1 MRPRA
6 NWPVCPP
13 EPTAAP
19 PITSPAPSPTPH
31 AGGLPLYGPPTK
43 APGPWPPGKV
53 APFDPPS
60 PPSRSANWRIRKI
73 AISSAPSRGPLHRPP
88 WGEGAAPKPPPPSKA
103 EGAPPCVH
111 PGPRASRAGFA
122 SPPLHLPSTPPAG
135 AANSPAAPTGAPRPP
150 FPGPRSTAGRP
161 RPGLGEGGPPVA
173 HGYVGTGV
181 PGGSYREGHPARAP
195 TVRSPAMPASLTQ
208 RNAATLADPHSLSP
222 GPLGPGR
229 FYTDSPTP
237 FGV

>member
-31 AGGLPLYGPPTK
+31 AGGLLCTAPHQSPQSLAPREGGPLRPPF
-43 APGPWPPGKV
+43 PPQAVQRTGESVKS
-53 APFDPPS
+53 PYPPPRRGGLFTDPP
-60 PPSRSANWRIRKI
+60 
-73 AISSAPSRGPLHRPP
+73 
-88 WGEGAAPKPPPPSKA
+88 GEGACSGAPPPSEA
-103 EGAPPCVH
+103 EGAPRACT
-111 PGPRASRAGFA
+111 PGLAPRAPA
-122 SPPLHLPSTPPAG
+122 SPPLHFTCPPPRPPVRPTPP
-135 AANSPAAPTGAPRPP
+135 PRQLAPHAP

-161 RPGLGEGGPPVA
+161 SPGAGG
-173 HGYVGTGV
+173 GTAGGAWLRGDRRA
-181 PGGSYREGHPARAP
+181 GGSCREGHPARAP

-208 RNAATLADPHSLSP
+208 RNAATLADPRSLSP

>member
-31 AGGLPLYGPPTK
+31 AGGLPHTAPPPK
-43 APGPWPPGKV
+43 PPVPGPPGKV

-60 PPSRSANWRIRKI
+60 PQAVRRTGESVKSPYPPPR
-73 AISSAPSRGPLHRPP
+73 RGGLFTDPP
-88 WGEGAAPKPPPPSKA
+88 GGGGSLQSPPPPPSKA

-150 FPGPRSTAGRP
+150 SQGREAPPAALARGWGRGTAGGAWLR
-161 RPGLGEGGPPVA
+161 GGPA
-173 HGYVGTGV
+173 CRGV
-181 PGGSYREGHPARAP
+181 VPRGSPCQGPHP
-195 TVRSPAMPASLTQ
+195 
-208 RNAATLADPHSLSP
+208 TLADPHSLSP

>member
-31 AGGLPLYGPPTK
+31 AGGLLYTAPPPK
-43 APGPWPPGKV
+43 PPVPGPPGKV
-53 APFDPPS
+53 APFDPP
-60 PPSRSANWRIRKI
+60 P
-73 AISSAPSRGPLHRPP
+73 
-88 WGEGAAPKPPPPSKA
+88 PKPFGELANPGRCPPVRA
-103 EGAPPCVH
+103 
-111 PGPRASRAGFA
+111 PRASRLARR
-122 SPPLHLPSTPPAG
+122 LRLPST
-135 AANSPAAPTGAPRPP
+135 SPALHPARRCGQLPRRANWRPTPP

-161 RPGLGEGGPPVA
+161 RPGPGEGDRRWRMVTWGDRRA
-173 HGYVGTGV
+173 
-181 PGGSYREGHPARAP
+181 GGSYREGHPARAP

>member
-19 PITSPAPSPTPH
+19 PITSPAPSPTPPCR
-31 AGGLPLYGPPTK
+31 GLALYGPPPK
-43 APGPWPPGKV
+43 PPVPGPPGRWPPST
-53 APFDPPS
+53 PPS

-88 WGEGAAPKPPPPSKA
+88 WGRGLAPKPPPPPSKA

-150 FPGPRSTAGRP
+150 SQGREAPPAALARGWGRGDRRWRMVTWGPACRGGRTARVTLPGP
-161 RPGLGEGGPPVA
+161 PP
-173 HGYVGTGV
+173 
-181 PGGSYREGHPARAP
+181 
-195 TVRSPAMPASLTQ
+195 
-208 RNAATLADPHSLSP
+208 
-222 GPLGPGR
+222 
-229 FYTDSPTP
+229 
-237 FGV
+237 

>member
-31 AGGLPLYGPPTK
+31 AGGLLCTAPHQSPRSLAPREGGPLRPP
-43 APGPWPPGKV
+43 
-53 APFDPPS
+53 F

-88 WGEGAAPKPPPPSKA
+88 WGGGLLRSPPPPPSKA

-135 AANSPAAPTGAPRPP
+135 AANSPAAPTGAPTPP

-161 RPGLGEGGPPVA
+161 SPGAGGGGPPVA
-173 HGYVGTGV
+173 HGCVGTGV
-181 PGGSYREGHPARAP
+181 PGGRTAR
-195 TVRSPAMPASLTQ
+195 V
-208 RNAATLADPHSLSP
+208 TLP
-222 GPLGPGR
+222 GPP
-229 FYTDSPTP
+229 P
-237 FGV
+237 